1 MYFYPRALTLMD
13 EFGVDWHD
21 AVDFIRA
28 KNKSKKQDGIV
39 SYVEIGPTFLCD
51 TWPDRRDPMSVTA
64 YSNGGAYSLSNLGMG
79 MTSFVDP
86 FGPDTPANQYA
97 LNMLIGCF
105 HESVDSI
112 RATHQT
118 NLRNVPA
125 VMNAEVES
133 FAQRNPAYHQSWL
146 QRLGAKISAV
156 HQIYWNKNNEQTN
169 ARGRANSAFGDNSQ
183 QNFSDYMDRME
194 RYNPKSG
201 ERSPFQ
207 VWHDSVVEY
216 HNVILLERA
225 KEYLAQQLREF
236 EHSYNVENANVQQQL
251 AIAEQQRL
259 QAEREAQRIA
269 EELRLA
275 AQQQAEREAQE
286 QQRIAAEQ
294 EAQRVAEAAA
304 KAESDA
310 AAESANSVPVSNLK
324 VHGTFGPA
332 SFGRVGAAS
341 AVANAGQFSAAAAR
355 AMSALRG
362 AVESFLQSSR
372 QFGIEA
378 ASQVAKVF
386 SSLLIPSTLAN
397 SDFFSASVPAADVL
411 PDNGHDLTNIAAGEG
426 EVALP
431 GWGALLEGA
440 DLSSLVQLEPSVIE
454 AAALVQVRE
463 AVYVAETNVY
473 SVTLP
478 NNPSVILTWTPIAI
492 PESSSTALPAQ
503 PAVDQTYTGSA
514 PSPVEIELPST
525 PVAPPSL
532 HGLITVFPA
541 DSGIAPI
548 FTVYSTPY
556 EDANTTGEHSGR
568 NYNPEKAGGPIQDLS
583 WQDTT
588 ITQAGIDLVKL
599 HTGRLDHSAAN
610 DVMIDRLEKILAG
623 ELAITDTD
631 KRYYTHEIREL
642 ERYRE
647 IGMQDGPVPE
657 EVKKLVWN
665 NAHTATLEDYKL
677 GSSDALLYVPDAM
690 NALHKQEQE
699 YYNSLIKGRG

>member
-1 MYFYPRALTLMD
+1 M
-13 EFGVDWHD
+13 
-21 AVDFIRA
+21 
-28 KNKSKKQDGIV
+28 
-39 SYVEIGPTFLCD
+39 SYVEIAPTFLCD
-51 TWPDRRDPMSVTA
+51 TWPDRRDPLSITA
-64 YSNGGAYSLSNLGMG
+64 YSEGGAYSLSHLGMG
-79 MTSFVDP
+79 MTSVIDP

-112 RATHQT
+112 KATHQT
-118 NLRNVPA
+118 NLRNIPTI
-125 VMNAEVES
+125 MKAEVES
-133 FAQRNPAYHQSWL
+133 FAQRSPAYHQSLL
-146 QRLGAKISAV
+146 QRLAAKISAV
-156 HQIYWNKNNEQTN
+156 HQIYWSKNNEQTN
-169 ARGRANSAFGDNSQ
+169 ARSRANTAFSDNSQ

-207 VWHDSVVEY
+207 VWHESVVEF
-216 HNVILLERA
+216 HNVIMLERA

-236 EHSYNVENANVQQQL
+236 EHSYNVEHANVQQQQ
-251 AIAEQQRL
+251 AVADQQRL
-259 QAEREAQRIA
+259 QAEREAQRVA
-269 EELRLA
+269 EEQRLA

-286 QQRIAAEQ
+286 QERVAAEQ
-294 EAQRVAEAAA
+294 VAQRVAEAAA

-332 SFGRVGAAS
+332 SFGRVGAVS
-341 AVANAGQFSAAAAR
+341 AVANAGQLSAAAAR

-372 QFGIEA
+372 QFGVEA

-386 SSLLIPSTLAN
+386 SSLLVPSTLAN

-411 PDNGHDLTNIAAGEG
+411 PDNGQDLTNIAAAEG
-426 EVALP
+426 EVALQ
-431 GWGALLEGA
+431 GWGPLLDGA
-440 DLSSLVQLEPSVIE
+440 DLSSLVPLDPLVIE
-454 AAALVQVRE
+454 AAAPVQVRE

-478 NNPSVILTWTPIAI
+478 NNPSIILTWTPIAI

-503 PAVDQTYTGSA
+503 PAIDQTYTGSA
-514 PSPVEIELPST
+514 PAPVEIEIPST
-525 PVAPPSL
+525 PVAPPLL

-556 EDANTTGEHSGR
+556 EDATTTGEHSGR

-610 DVMIDRLEKILAG
+610 DVMIERLEKILKG
-623 ELAITDTD
+623 ELVITDTD

-647 IGMQDGPVPE
+647 IGVEDMTT
-657 EVKKLVWN
+657 VKDIDDVVWN
-665 NAHTATLEDYKL
+665 NAHSATLEDYKL
-677 GSSDALLYVPDAM
+677 RDDGALLYSQE
-690 NALHKQEQE
+690 ALTALAEE
-699 YYNSLIKGRG
+699 MELEFRLLLGRMGS